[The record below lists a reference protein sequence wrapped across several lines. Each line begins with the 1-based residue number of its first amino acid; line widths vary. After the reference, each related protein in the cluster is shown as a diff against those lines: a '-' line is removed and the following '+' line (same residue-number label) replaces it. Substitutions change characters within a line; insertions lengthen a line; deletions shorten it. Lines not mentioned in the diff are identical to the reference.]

1 MAEYTWDEL
10 HKKPV
15 TQLRK
20 IAEELGDRDELH
32 GYLTMHKHEL
42 LPVLCKIMGIETHAH
57 HEVVGIDKTRLKMQI
72 RDLKTRRDE
81 AMAAGDTKTLLDAR
95 HKIKRLKRKLRRAMV

>member
-1 MAEYTWDEL
+1 MADYTWDEL

-15 TQLRK
+15 AQLRK
-20 IAEELGDRDELH
+20 IAEEVGDHDDLH

-57 HEVVGIDKTRLKMQI
+57 HEVVGIDKTRIKAQI
-72 RDLKTRRDE
+72 TDLKTRRDE
-81 AMAAGDTKTLLDAR
+81 ALAAGDRETVLDAR
-95 HKIKRLKRKLRRAMV
+95 HKIKRLKRKLRRATV